1 MKNTCTAFLI
11 LMSLTPNISNAI
23 PQSPTA
29 SVRAQ
34 MSTDSHKQV
43 AMLHKTLDTTKRAL
57 NRYYSNEKGWPAS
70 LKVLESKGY
79 LPTNYT
85 SLLGTLTYGG
95 AGNTLTISLTLPAAK
110 ESTMVASRVA
120 ALSGGKANGSS
131 ITIPITPPVGF
142 IDPDLYIDRL
152 NPKAL
157 GTDINLNNRW
167 VKSGSM
173 QGGIIDVAKATG
185 DTLTISR
192 DGAIGRNVL
201 IAGQLQSNEANL
213 ANTAYQSNANAL
225 NLATNGSTTISGKTQ
240 ANNTLIKANATLLE
254 GATLNGAVTAQNTV
268 KISAPLVIA
277 GNATFSNA
285 AIFQSI
291 ASGQLLTATGGI
303 TGTQATFQQ
312 GLIEQV
318 QAQNTAVNEAKV
330 TGKANAKDVQTGNL
344 YAINGDFSGN
354 LTTQGLAT
362 KGSIQANTGLYVGT
376 NNTLVADKDGNLY
389 QRGKLLSE
397 VFLGK
402 DAKAA
407 DTQLLDGLSASEFSI
422 LNQDHAYGAKNTFN
436 GLVQFNSIGYAGGK
450 QFIDPT
456 TGRLSEAGQSLDSRY
471 LGLNAKAAD
480 SALLDGLAASAY
492 GQLAVAN
499 IFSQRATF
507 AQGLRVNGA
516 ISSAGTVVANN
527 GQWFEGGQ
535 ALTLRYLGVHGKA
548 ADSKLLDGLQ
558 ATQITQKGTA
568 NSFTGSNTFSQDV
581 VVGGQAL
588 LGSVRAVESRTGSLE
603 GRVASTNSQLDNL
616 LYIKSR
622 CKVHAKDPGCQFV
635 FVPKVV
641 NGTWQYTAKVSQ
653 TSWRGLSSDPLCK
666 CDIYSSMGSFVDGY
680 NVKYFSCKYNTEATE
695 NLAVRSALT
704 NNCTIGSIEYLAVR
718 GHVSTGMGNQG
729 QSYAYCPTAVFQ
741 YKCM

>member
-1 MKNTCTAFLI
+1 MKNACTALLI

-23 PQSPTA
+23 PQPSAA
-29 SVRAQ
+29 STQAQ
-34 MSTDSHKQV
+34 MTTDSQKQV

-57 NRYYSNEKGWPAS
+57 NRYYSNEKSWPSS

-95 AGNTLTISLTLPAAK
+95 AGNTLTLSLNIPTAK
-110 ESTMVASRVA
+110 QSPMVATRVA

-131 ITIPITPPVGF
+131 ISIQLTPPVGF

-157 GTDINLNNRW
+157 ATDINMNGRW

-173 QGGIIDVAKATG
+173 QGGIIDVSKATG
-185 DTLTISR
+185 DTLSISR
-192 DGAIGRNVL
+192 DAAIGRNVL
-201 IAGQLQSNEANL
+201 ITSQLQGNDANL
-213 ANTAYQSNANAL
+213 SNTAYQGNANAL
-225 NLATNGSTTISGKTQ
+225 SLTTNGATTVGGKTE
-240 ANNTLIKANATLLE
+240 ATSTHMNANASFAE
-254 GATLNGAVTAQNTV
+254 AATLNGAVTAQSSV
-268 KISAPLVIA
+268 KLAAPLVIA
-277 GNATFSNA
+277 GNATLNNA
-285 AIFQSI
+285 SIFQSMQ
-291 ASGQLLTATGGI
+291 STQLLTALGGI
-303 TGTQATFQQ
+303 TGTQATFQN
-312 GLIEQV
+312 GLIEQIQSKDV
-318 QAQNTAVNEAKV
+318 TTNAANV
-330 TGKANAKDVQTGNL
+330 TGKINAKDVQAGNL
-344 YAINGDFSGN
+344 YAVNGDFSGN

-362 KGSIQANTGLYVGT
+362 KSSIQANTGLYVGT

-389 QRGKLLSE
+389 QRGKQLNE

-407 DTQLLDGLSASEFSI
+407 DTQLLDGLSASDFSI
-422 LNQDHAYGAKNTFN
+422 LTQDHTYSAKNTFN

-450 QFIDPT
+450 QFIDPA

-507 AQGLRVNGA
+507 TQGLRVNGA
-516 ISSAGTVVANN
+516 ISSTGTAVANN

-535 ALTLRYLGVHGKA
+535 ALTLRYLGIHGKA

-558 ATQITQKGTA
+558 ATQIAQKGSA
-568 NSFTGSNTFSQDV
+568 NSFTGSNTFTQDV

-588 LGSVRAVESRTGSLE
+588 LGSVRAVESRTSSLE

-635 FVPKVV
+635 FIPKVV
-641 NGTWQYTAKVSQ
+641 YGNWSEKGRVYTNYYQENGA
-653 TSWRGLSSDPLCK
+653 GGC
-666 CDIYSSMGSFVDGY
+666 YSSTAQMRQDNANPPSGSFLP
-680 NVKYFSCKYNTEATE
+680 KYTSPLMGTCSPKGA
-695 NLAVRSALT
+695 SAYYHLKECIT
-704 NNCTIGSIEYLAVR
+704 SHGGSSNQNFTWRYQVYQFNCE
-718 GHVSTGMGNQG
+718 
-729 QSYAYCPTAVFQ
+729 
-741 YKCM
+741 